1 MHSILQDLRFA
12 IRRLIKD
19 RWFTLAA
26 IAALAL
32 GIGANGAVFTLVI
45 AVLLRGLPFDRPDRI
60 MWIDTRDSRGRGFG
74 VSFQDFED
82 WRRASRTF
90 AGITLVQN
98 GTMIVS
104 GDDRLPE
111 SYPGGFISA
120 NAFDL
125 IGVKAVQG
133 RAFLPEDD
141 AANAPAVAL
150 ISADI
155 WKSRYAS
162 DPAIIG
168 KPVRVNTI
176 PATIVGVMP
185 AGFKWPFQH
194 QVWMTM
200 SQR

>member
-1 MHSILQDLRFA
+1 MHRILQDLRFA
-12 IRRLIKD
+12 LRRLVKD

-32 GIGANGAVFTLVI
+32 GIGANSAVFTLVN

-60 MWIDTRDSRGRGFG
+60 MWIDTRDARGRGFG

-90 AGITLVQN
+90 AGITLVQS
-98 GTMIVS
+98 GTMILS

-125 IGVKAVQG
+125 IGVKAVLG
-133 RAFLPEDD
+133 RGFVAADD
-141 AANAPAVAL
+141 ASDAAPVVL
-150 ISADI
+150 ISGGI
-155 WKSRYAS
+155 W
-162 DPAIIG
+162 
-168 KPVRVNTI
+168 
-176 PATIVGVMP
+176 
-185 AGFKWPFQH
+185 
-194 QVWMTM
+194 
-200 SQR
+200 